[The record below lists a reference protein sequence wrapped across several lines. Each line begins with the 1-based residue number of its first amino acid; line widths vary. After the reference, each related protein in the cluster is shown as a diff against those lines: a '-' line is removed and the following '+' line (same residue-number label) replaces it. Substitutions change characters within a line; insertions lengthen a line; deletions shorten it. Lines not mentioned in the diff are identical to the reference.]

1 MAESL
6 FPFKLA
12 LVDALTLVMISDTE
26 MPYVEHEFL
35 KTTLHE
41 REISEDL
48 IEAVQKRFDEIV
60 VNYPENLDDILKD
73 LSRYKLNKKQ
83 KVEVWD
89 KSKDMMKADQRVLEL
104 EEKMVKKIF
113 IALGISAA
121 DLHQ

>member
-1 MAESL
+1 MDQSS

-26 MPYVEHEFL
+26 MPNVEHEFL

-41 REISEDL
+41 KGISKDL
-48 IEAVQKRFDEIV
+48 VEAVQKRLDEIV
-60 VNYPENLDDILKD
+60 VNYPENLEGILKD
-73 LSRYKLNKKQ
+73 LSNYKLDVKQ
-83 KVEVWD
+83 KIEVWE
-89 KSKDMMKADQRVLEL
+89 KSRGMMKADQIERKR
-104 EEKMVKKIF
+104 EEKMVRKIF